1 MAPPYA
7 PNTDPQMSAYLREME
22 DKASRQRVQMQSLM
36 KAYRRME
43 SQFSDNKLELKRLAD
58 ALAKAAKR
66 IRYIEDIPGKRVPYF
81 LNFSIEIPGPDQP
94 STSLAGKQMQT
105 TQPISQDGPFVCTT
119 YLSAMLMKTYSVG
132 PYGEDEDGRPD
143 DPPPGVEVLTP
154 LTGRWRPVA
163 STADPFSGAYI
174 GARVGPITVQGA
186 QAVQTFRPGEADFL
200 FEIFD
205 ASVDRNRQNNIAIPS
220 RYIFSE
226 FDRPLYLPISDFFSQ
241 SAVIQ
246 FKATLTRDLG
256 FAEVNYAA
264 LPGSFAEG
272 GQQPPPDPSVDDGA
286 GRAVVALGGTLY
298 FTMLGYKILQA
309 QSPAT

>member
-1 MAPPYA
+1 MTAPFTND
-7 PNTDPQMSAYLREME
+7 PNVAAYLRKME
-22 DKASRQRVQMQSLM
+22 DRETRTAEQLRSLM
-36 KAYRRME
+36 GAYKKL
-43 SQFSDNKLELKRLAD
+43 SQQLSDSKLEQQRLSSAV
-58 ALAKAAKR
+58 AKAAKR

-81 LNFSIEIPGPDQP
+81 LNFEIQIPGPDQP
-94 STSLAGKQMQT
+94 SLSLAGKQMVT
-105 TQPISQDGPFVCTT
+105 SQPISQDGPFVCTT
-119 YLSAMLMKTYSVG
+119 YLSAFLMKTYSIG
-132 PYGEDEDGRPD
+132 PYGDSEDGRPN
-143 DPPPGVEVLTP
+143 DPPAGQEVITP
-154 LTGRWRPVA
+154 LTGRFRPVA

-174 GARVGPITVQGA
+174 GARVGPVTVAGA

-200 FEIFD
+200 FEIYD
-205 ASVDRNRQNNIAIPS
+205 ASVDRNRQNQIPIPS

-264 LPGSFAEG
+264 LPNGFAEG
-272 GQQPPPDPSVDDGA
+272 TQQPPPDPTIADGA
-286 GRAVVALGGTLY
+286 GRSVVALGGTLY

-309 QSPAT
+309 QSPST

>member
-1 MAPPYA
+1 MPP
-7 PNTDPQMSAYLREME
+7 PFTQDPAVAQYLHEME
-22 DKASRQRVQMQSLM
+22 DSATRQRAQMGSLM
-36 KAYRRME
+36 RAYRKMASE
-43 SQFSDNKLELKRLAD
+43 FSDNKLELRRLAD

-81 LNFSIEIPGPDQP
+81 LNFEINIPGPDQP
-94 STSLAGKQMQT
+94 GVSLAGKQMVT

-119 YLSAMLMKTYSVG
+119 YLSAMLMKTYSIG
-132 PYGEDEDGRPD
+132 PYGTLQDGRPS
-143 DPPPGVEVLTP
+143 DPSPGTEVITP
-154 LTGRWRPVA
+154 LTGRFRPVA

-174 GARVGPITVQGA
+174 GARVGPLTVAGA
-186 QAVQTFRPGEADFL
+186 QAVQTFRPGESDFL

-205 ASVDRNRQNNIAIPS
+205 ASVDRNRQNQIPIPS

-256 FAEVNYAA
+256 FAEVNYSA
-264 LPGSFAEG
+264 LPNGFAEG
-272 GQQPPPDPSVDDGA
+272 LQQPPPDPSSADPSA
-286 GRAVVALGGTLY
+286 SRAVVALGGTLY

>member
-1 MAPPYA
+1 MPPTPPPY
-7 PNTDPQMSAYLREME
+7 DLSGYLRELE
-22 DKASRQRVQMQSLM
+22 DKNS
-36 KAYRRME
+36 RME
-43 SQFSDNKLELKRLAD
+43 SQMAALMRAYRKQAAQFEDNKLELRRLAD
-58 ALAKAAKR
+58 SLAKAAKR

-81 LNFSIEIPGPDQP
+81 LNFQIEIPGPDQP
-94 STSLAGKQMQT
+94 SLSLAGKQMIT

-119 YLSAMLMKTYSVG
+119 YLSAMLMKTYSLG
-132 PYGEDEDGRPD
+132 PYGSQNDGRPG
-143 DPPPGVEVLTP
+143 DPVAGTEIITP
-154 LTGRWRPVA
+154 LTGRFRPVA

-174 GARVGPITVQGA
+174 GARVGPITVAGA

-205 ASVDRNRQNNIAIPS
+205 ASVDRNRQNQIPIPS

-246 FKATLTRDLG
+246 LKATLTRDLG
-256 FAEVNYAA
+256 FAEVNWAA
-264 LPGSFAEG
+264 LPGGFAEG
-272 GQQPPPDPSVDDGA
+272 LAQPPPDPSIPDNA
-286 GRAVVALGGTLY
+286 GRLAVAIGGTLY
-298 FTMLGYKILQA
+298 FTMLGYKILQG

>member
-1 MAPPYA
+1 MMPPPFSND
-7 PNTDPQMSAYLREME
+7 PNVSQYLRDME
-22 DKASRQRVQMQSLM
+22 DKNTRQQTQMGSLM
-36 KAYRRME
+36 RAYRKMAAK
-43 SQFSDNKLELKRLAD
+43 FSNNELELRRLAD
-58 ALAKAAKR
+58 SLAKAAKR

-81 LNFSIEIPGPDQP
+81 LNFEINIPGPDQP
-94 STSLAGKQMQT
+94 SISLAGKQMIA

-119 YLSAMLMKTYSVG
+119 YLSAMLMKTYSIG
-132 PYGEDEDGRPD
+132 RYQDDFGGRPG
-143 DPPPGVEVLTP
+143 DPPAGTEVITP
-154 LTGRWRPVA
+154 LTGRFRPVA

-174 GARVGPITVQGA
+174 GARVGPLTVAGA

-200 FEIFD
+200 FEIYD
-205 ASVDRNRQNNIAIPS
+205 ASVDRNRQNSIPIPS

-246 FKATLTRDLG
+246 FKASLTRDLG
-256 FAEVNYAA
+256 FAEVNYAM
-264 LPGSFAEG
+264 LPNGFAEG
-272 GQQPPPDPSVDDGA
+272 LQQPPPDPSSDDPSA
-286 GRAVVALGGTLY
+286 SRAVVSLGGTLY

>member
-1 MAPPYA
+1 MPPPFTND
-7 PNTDPQMSAYLREME
+7 PNIAQYLRDME
-22 DKASRQRVQMQSLM
+22 DRDARQREQMGSLM
-36 KAYRRME
+36 RAYKRI
-43 SQFSDNKLELKRLAD
+43 SAQFYDNKLELSRLSD

-81 LNFSIEIPGPDQP
+81 MNFEINIPGPDQP
-94 STSLAGKQMQT
+94 SLSLAGKQLMT

-119 YLSAMLMKTYSVG
+119 YLSAMLMKTYSIG
-132 PYGEDEDGRPD
+132 PYGTADDGRPG
-143 DPPPGVEVLTP
+143 DPSPGTEVITP
-154 LTGRWRPVA
+154 LTGRFRPVA

-174 GARVGPITVQGA
+174 GAGVGPVTIAGA
-186 QAVQTFRPGEADFL
+186 QAVQTFRPGVADFL

-205 ASVDRNRQNNIAIPS
+205 ASVDRNRQNNIPIPS

-264 LPGSFAEG
+264 LPNGFAEG
-272 GQQPPPDPSVDDGA
+272 LQQPPPNPSAVVNPGA

>member
-1 MAPPYA
+1 M
-7 PNTDPQMSAYLREME
+7 DPITNNPQVAAYLREMQDRE
-22 DKASRQRVQMQSLM
+22 TRLRTQ
-36 KAYRRME
+36 ME
-43 SQFSDNKLELKRLAD
+43 SLVRAHRKMASDFSDNKLELKRMGD

-81 LNFSIEIPGPDQP
+81 LNFQIDIPGPDQP
-94 STSLAGKQMQT
+94 NTSLAGKQMVT
-105 TQPISQDGPFVCTT
+105 SQPISQDGPFVCTT
-119 YLSAMLMKTYSVG
+119 YMSAFLMKTYSIG
-132 PYGEDEDGRPD
+132 PYGDQESGRPND
-143 DPPPGVEVLTP
+143 QPAGTEVITP
-154 LTGRWRPVA
+154 LTGRFRPVS

-174 GARVGPITVQGA
+174 GARVGPITVAGA

-200 FEIFD
+200 FEVYD
-205 ASVDRNRQNNIAIPS
+205 ASVDRNRQNNIPTPS

-246 FKATLTRDLG
+246 VKATLTRDLG

-264 LPGSFAEG
+264 LPNGYSEG
-272 GQQPPPDPSVDDGA
+272 PGLQPPPDPDAANDV
-286 GRAVVALGGTLY
+286 GRAVVAIGGTLY
-298 FTMLGYKILQA
+298 ITMLGYKILQG